1 MAEAEYT
8 PIIKPSYLR
17 KAYPD
22 EGFLTDAVI
31 GLFKHPSLIELPLDV
46 DEQIAFSYQL
56 HRISRLSY
64 PFYTFL
70 PSSDTLYDIFS
81 FLSSFRY
88 PPSESRDNLFAKLY
102 ALKKRGKPSLSPE
115 EKVFDER
122 INPNR
127 RQQNLEKRLSVASQ
141 DVITKF
147 REEFAGEFRTTIHK
161 PIPTLAELLSRGFEY
176 Y

>member
-22 EGFLTDAVI
+22 EGFLTDAAI
-31 GLFKHPSLIELPLDV
+31 GLFKHHSLIELPLDV
-46 DEQIAFSYQL
+46 DEQIAFSIQL
-56 HRISRLSY
+56 HRISRQSY
-64 PFYTFL
+64 PFYTSL

-88 PPSESRDNLFAKLY
+88 PPSESRDNLFAKLNTI
-102 ALKKRGKPSLSPE
+102 KRRGKQRLSPE
-115 EKVFDER
+115 EQEFDKR
-122 INPNR
+122 INPNHGKK
-127 RQQNLEKRLSVASQ
+127 NLELRLSAVPQ
-141 DVITKF
+141 DVVRQF
-147 REEFAGEFRTTIHK
+147 REEFAGEFRTDIYD
-161 PIPTLAELLSRGFEY
+161 PITALAELLSRGFEY